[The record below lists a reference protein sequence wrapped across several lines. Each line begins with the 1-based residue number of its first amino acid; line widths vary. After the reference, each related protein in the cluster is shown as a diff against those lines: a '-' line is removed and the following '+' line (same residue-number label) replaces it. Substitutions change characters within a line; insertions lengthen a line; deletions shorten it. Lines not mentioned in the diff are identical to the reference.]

1 MLVAAV
7 TGLLMGVLVTAF
19 RWAIIK
25 SHVLVHGQ
33 GSGVHRLEEL
43 WSVGN
48 FSLVPVLLPAFGGLL
63 VGLVL
68 YRLLQLRGGH
78 GIPNVMKAV
87 ATGQV
92 NLHPGMA
99 IKSAS
104 APITITSGG
113 SAGPEGPVVEIGAV
127 VGSWLGNQAGVRK
140 DQVGTLIGC
149 GAAAGI
155 AAVFSAPMGGVVF
168 ALELIMR
175 DFNIRKFAP
184 VVVAAVLAS
193 VMSDALLSSEPAF
206 TRLEEHVLNTIVPS
220 LWLVAAFAVLGVV
233 CGSAGAAMGAVLF
246 AVHEMFSRLRLPVWV
261 KPAIGGLIVGC
272 IGIMVPGVMG
282 EGYETVNRV
291 LLESPRPHEGIVL
304 AVGMLGVL
312 CVLKMVATG
321 LTLGSGGCGG
331 TFAPSMV
338 CGAFAGGAV
347 GILFESMF
355 PHDVPDFRIFALVG
369 MAGVVSSALGIPLAA
384 VLIIYEVSGGEYRL
398 ILPLMITVA
407 LSSMVS
413 SRLRR
418 GTVYTQ
424 SLLREGFD
432 LEQQR
437 GARDPLQNVPLSSVI
452 DHHYVALRPNETLD
466 RIMELLGETDVEAF
480 LVTDEWGKLRGMI
493 STNDLRALVNL
504 GEIGGS
510 ALIASDIAEA
520 HPPTLTEDVSASLA
534 LDIFTNSEA
543 GGIPVIESAEDR
555 RVKGIIYRG
564 SLLRALRQNRAGKSQ
579 EAIRREG

>member
-1 MLVAAV
+1 
-7 TGLLMGVLVTAF
+7 
-19 RWAIIK
+19 
-25 SHVLVHGQ
+25 
-33 GSGVHRLEEL
+33 
-43 WSVGN
+43 
-48 FSLVPVLLPAFGGLL
+48 
-63 VGLVL
+63 
-68 YRLLQLRGGH
+68 
-78 GIPNVMKAV
+78 
-87 ATGQV
+87 
-92 NLHPGMA
+92 
-99 IKSAS
+99 
-104 APITITSGG
+104 
-113 SAGPEGPVVEIGAV
+113 
-127 VGSWLGNQAGVRK
+127 
-140 DQVGTLIGC
+140 
-149 GAAAGI
+149 
-155 AAVFSAPMGGVVF
+155 
-168 ALELIMR
+168 
-175 DFNIRKFAP
+175 
-184 VVVAAVLAS
+184 
-193 VMSDALLSSEPAF
+193 
-206 TRLEEHVLNTIVPS
+206 
-220 LWLVAAFAVLGVV
+220 
-233 CGSAGAAMGAVLF
+233 
-246 AVHEMFSRLRLPVWV
+246 
-261 KPAIGGLIVGC
+261 
-272 IGIMVPGVMG
+272 
-282 EGYETVNRV
+282 
-291 LLESPRPHEGIVL
+291 
-304 AVGMLGVL
+304 
-312 CVLKMVATG
+312 
-321 LTLGSGGCGG
+321 
-331 TFAPSMV
+331 
-338 CGAFAGGAV
+338 
-347 GILFESMF
+347 
-355 PHDVPDFRIFALVG
+355 

-504 GEIGGS
+504 GDIGGS
-510 ALIASDIAEA
+510 ALIASDIAES
-520 HPPTLTEDVSASLA
+520 HPATLTEDVSASMA